1 VVGQFVTVRSVAS
14 LLMLNGR
21 RYVGMALRL
30 TGTREQRYRSLVI
43 GINQAVA
50 RYMLGNVVISVL
62 ATAARWLVLTILG
75 VRVTPCRSGSWS
87 ASSTS
92 SRWWGRRSARSSWR

>member
-1 VVGQFVTVRSVAS
+1 VVGQFVTVLSVAF

-43 GINQAVA
+43 GINQP
-50 RYMLGNVVISVL
+50 SP
-62 ATAARWLVLTILG
+62 AT
-75 VRVTPCRSGSWS
+75 CS
-87 ASSTS
+87 ATS
-92 SRWWGRRSARSSWR
+92 